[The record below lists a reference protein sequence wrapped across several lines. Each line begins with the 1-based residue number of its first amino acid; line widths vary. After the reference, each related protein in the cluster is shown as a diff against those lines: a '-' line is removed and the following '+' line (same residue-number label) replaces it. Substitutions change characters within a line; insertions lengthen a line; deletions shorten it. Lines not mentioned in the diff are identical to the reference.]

1 MYIIALESQM
11 LWKNCNNE
19 SLQQIA
25 VRIKNFML
33 SAAKMEF
40 EYLVNQRADIKTI
53 QSVTP
58 LYKTVLWTED
68 DGNAI
73 SFHSIGIQVQ
83 EERIKFS
90 KYVFFSKNIS
100 SVTNILIVLS
110 LLVPMKTAMLSKLL
124 P

>member
-1 MYIIALESQM
+1 
-11 LWKNCNNE
+11 
-19 SLQQIA
+19 
-25 VRIKNFML
+25 ML